1 MCHIDTRAPWLTRNA
16 DSAFNQFFKNA
27 KKFAKNNIFEIVNSV
42 STQDKEENSDEVMID
57 GFLKVFISPFGQTN
71 KKSLNPALL

>member
-1 MCHIDTRAPWLTRNA
+1 M

-27 KKFAKNNIFEIVNSV
+27 KKFAKNNSFEIVNSV

-57 GFLKVFISPFGQTN
+57 GILKVFVSTFCQTN
-71 KKSLNPALL
+71 KR